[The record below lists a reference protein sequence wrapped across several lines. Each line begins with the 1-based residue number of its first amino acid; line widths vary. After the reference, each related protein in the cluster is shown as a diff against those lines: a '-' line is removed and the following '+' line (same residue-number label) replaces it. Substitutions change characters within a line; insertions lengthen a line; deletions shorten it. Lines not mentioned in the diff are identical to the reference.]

1 MSARPARV
9 PANVAPLPA
18 LSKEQACR
26 ALFQMQVIRL
36 FEERV
41 LKLVGEGAIKGT
53 SHLYIGEEAVAVGV
67 CLALHPDDMIVSTHR
82 GHGHFIAK
90 GGDLNRIM
98 AELFGKVDGYC
109 QGKGGTQHMADFAI
123 GHLGSNGITAGGI
136 PIATGAALS
145 AQMRRSGQVVVSFF
159 GDGAANQGVFHES
172 LNLAALWRLPIVYVC
187 ENNLYS
193 MSTPVRDAFPIQ
205 DIAQR
210 AAAYDM
216 PAAVGDGMDVA
227 AVHATVLPAIERARG
242 GDGPSLIEYKTYRYL
257 GHSKSDMRV
266 YRTKEEEAAWR
277 QRDPIDHLR
286 RQLSE
291 TGLTSTEELDD
302 IEARAGAAVDAA
314 VDFSRRS
321 PFPSAEVALQG
332 LFCAES

>member
-1 MSARPARV
+1 MSARPARATATAV
-9 PANVAPLPA
+9 QPFA
-18 LSKEQACR
+18 LSKEEACR
-26 ALFQMQVIRL
+26 ALYDMQVIRI

-67 CLALHPDDMIVSTHR
+67 CLALRPDDMIVSTHR

-98 AELFGKVDGYC
+98 AELFGKLDGYC

-123 GHLGSNGITAGGI
+123 GHLGSNGITGGGI
-136 PIATGAALS
+136 PLATGAALS

-193 MSTPVRDAFPIQ
+193 MSTPVHDAFPIH

-216 PAAVGDGMDVA
+216 PAAIGDGMDVA
-227 AVHATVLPAIERARG
+227 AVHTTALPAIERARAG
-242 GDGPSLIEYKTYRYL
+242 GGPSLIEYKTYRYL

-277 QRDPIDHLR
+277 QRDPIDRLR
-286 RQLSE
+286 AQLKDV
-291 TGLTSTEELDD
+291 GVARDELED
-302 IEARAGAAVDAA
+302 IDARANSAVDAA

-321 PFPSAEVALQG
+321 PFPSAAIALQG
-332 LFCAES
+332 LFSN